1 MASGRIVVL
10 GDVMTDVVVAL
21 HGQIAYGSDTPARI
35 VHRGG
40 GAGANLAVWL
50 ARAGAP
56 VTLIAAVGDD
66 AAGAALR
73 AELPDALLHVDAGRP
88 TGTCI
93 VLVDASG
100 ERTMLPD
107 PGANEALPVT
117 PLPSG
122 AAHVHVTGYALLRPG
137 SRPAARALLA
147 EAAAAG
153 VPVSVGPSSAAPLA
167 AAGADAFLGWA
178 GGALLVANR
187 DELAVLGGTGDPEAA
202 ARALGREVVVT
213 LGAEGALWTDGR
225 AVERVPAVAAEVVDT
240 TGAGDAFAA
249 GLLSVWRPGG
259 DPEAALAAGCRLA
272 ARAVAKPG
280 ARPR

>member
-1 MASGRIVVL
+1 
-10 GDVMTDVVVAL
+10 
-21 HGQIAYGSDTPARI
+21 
-35 VHRGG
+35 
-40 GAGANLAVWL
+40 
-50 ARAGAP
+50 
-56 VTLIAAVGDD
+56 
-66 AAGAALR
+66 LR
-73 AELPDALLHVDAGRP
+73 AELPDALLHVEAGRP
-88 TGTCI
+88 TGTCV

-122 AAHVHVTGYALLRPG
+122 AAHVHVAGYALLRPG

-213 LGAEGALWTDGR
+213 LGAEGALWSDGR

-249 GLLSVWRPGG
+249 GLL
-259 DPEAALAAGCRLA
+259 AARLAGAGPRAQLEAGCRLA
-272 ARAVAKPG
+272 AQAVARPG
-280 ARPR
+280 GR

>member
-1 MASGRIVVL
+1 MEAGRIVVL
-10 GDVMTDVVVAL
+10 GDVMNDVVVTL
-21 HGQIAYGSDTPARI
+21 NGQIAYGTDTPARI

-50 ARAGAP
+50 ARGGAP

-73 AELPDALLHVDAGRP
+73 AELPEALLHVDAGRP
-88 TGTCI
+88 TGTCV

-107 PGANEALPVT
+107 PGANEGLPVT
-117 PLPSG
+117 PLPAG

-167 AAGADAFLGWA
+167 AVGADAFLGWA
-178 GGALLVANR
+178 GLALLLANR
-187 DELAVLGGTGDPEAA
+187 DEVAVLGGAEDPEAA
-202 ARALGREVVVT
+202 ARGLGREVVVT

-249 GLLSVWRPGG
+249 GLL
-259 DPEAALAAGCRLA
+259 AARLAGAGPRAQLETGCRLA
-272 ARAVAKPG
+272 AQAVARAG
-280 ARPR
+280 AR